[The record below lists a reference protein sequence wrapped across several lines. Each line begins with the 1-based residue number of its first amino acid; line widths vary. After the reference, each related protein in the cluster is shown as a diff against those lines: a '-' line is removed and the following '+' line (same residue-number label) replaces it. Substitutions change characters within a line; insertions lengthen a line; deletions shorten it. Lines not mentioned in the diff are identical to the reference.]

1 MHETNK
7 TSALTI
13 WLPIITGILAVFLT
27 VFYNNADNR
36 RDIQITNVRVMN
48 LVYPSSLSEKG
59 HIDSTWEF
67 LDTFSAGSVYFHAEN
82 HSEFDVEIY
91 GFYLEVQVED
101 LSGDRIMIPL
111 NTVFIGQ
118 DNTISPAYGDWEATT
133 EIEKCTLNA
142 LVTYESTADLA
153 STISGGPAIW
163 YLSSEW
169 AEEDH
174 PVLSK
179 INKNASKNK
188 PIDFKVRVV
197 CKDSFGDF
205 YYSDWDKWIH
215 DPTSI

>member
-1 MHETNK
+1 MKETNK
-7 TSALTI
+7 TSSLAI
-13 WLPIITGILAVFLT
+13 WLPILTGIVAVFLT
-27 VFYNNADNR
+27 IFYNNTDNR

-48 LVYPSSLSEKG
+48 LIYPAALYENR

-67 LDTFSAGSVYFHAEN
+67 MDTFSNGSVYFHAEN

-101 LSGDRIMIPL
+101 LAGDRIMIPL
-111 NTVFIGQ
+111 NTTFIGQ
-118 DNTISPAYGDWEATT
+118 DTTISPAYGDWEATT

-142 LVTYESTADLA
+142 LVTYESTADIA
-153 STISGGPAIW
+153 STISGGPATW
-163 YLSSEW
+163 YLSSDW

-174 PVLSK
+174 VLHR

-188 PIDFKVRVV
+188 PIDLKARIV

-205 YYSDWDKWIH
+205 YYSDWVKRVY
-215 DPTSI
+215 DPSSI